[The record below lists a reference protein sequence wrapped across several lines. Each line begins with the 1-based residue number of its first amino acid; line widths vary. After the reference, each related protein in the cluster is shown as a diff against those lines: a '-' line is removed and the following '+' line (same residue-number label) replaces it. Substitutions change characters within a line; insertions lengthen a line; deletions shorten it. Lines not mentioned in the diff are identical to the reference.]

1 MYNFSIQLDD
11 NSTYFHYGISNIEL
25 KDGFFG
31 LWLRD
36 FNDEQ
41 LKKRQEILIKSMQKI
56 VLYSVKVPVFDY
68 ESYEKMLKNASILK
82 IENIKI
88 SLSAIRDASDSTV
101 DALKKIIDK
110 ANEYGIKIVFEASS
124 NHSFFTFD
132 FYNKIRVQGATGLI
146 FSPLEYIK
154 QKKAPIDVLKECNVS
169 EDICFIRA
177 NDGLLDSGSPT
188 LPGKGDGNISECA
201 EFLLNKG
208 YNGYFSFADYSNSF
222 LISEII
228 RRYNEYLAVL

>member
-41 LKKRQEILIKSMQKI
+41 LKKRRETLIKSMQKI
-56 VLYSVKVPVFDY
+56 VIYSVKVPVVDY
-68 ESYEKMLKNASILK
+68 EQYEKMLKNAYALK
-82 IENIKI
+82 VENIKI
-88 SLSAIRDASDSTV
+88 SLSAIRSSSDETLE
-101 DALKKIIDK
+101 ALKKIIEK
-110 ANEYGIKIVFEASS
+110 AKEYGIKILFEASS
-124 NHSFFTFD
+124 NHSFFDFD
-132 FYNKIRVQGATGLI
+132 VYKKIRSDATGLI

-154 QKKAPIDVLKECNVS
+154 MKKSPVEVLKACDVL

-177 NDGLLDSGSPT
+177 NDGTLDSGAPS
-188 LPGKGDGNISECA
+188 LPGKGDADISACA
-201 EFLLNKG
+201 KYLLDNG
-208 YNGYFSFADYSNSF
+208 YKGYFSFADYSNSF

-228 RRYNEYLAVL
+228 RRYNEYLAAI

>member
-41 LKKRQEILIKSMQKI
+41 LKKRRETLIKSMQKI
-56 VLYSVKVPVFDY
+56 VVYSVKVPVFEY
-68 ESYEKMLKNASILK
+68 ELYEKMLKNASVLK

-88 SLSAIRDASDSTV
+88 SLSAIKDAQDSTLE
-101 DALKKIIDK
+101 ALKKIIDK
-110 ANEYGIKIVFEASS
+110 AKEYGIRILFEASS
-124 NHSFFTFD
+124 NHSFFNFD
-132 FYNKIRVQGATGLI
+132 VYKKIRSEATGLI
-146 FSPLEYIK
+146 FSPLEYLK
-154 QKKAPIDVLKECNVS
+154 QKKAPLDVLKECDVL

-177 NDGLLDSGSPT
+177 NDGTIDSGAPV
-188 LPGKGDGNISECA
+188 LPGKGDAKISECA
-201 EFLLNKG
+201 KYLLEKG
-208 YNGYFSFADYSNSF
+208 YSGYFSFADYSNNF

-228 RRYNEYLAVL
+228 KRYNEYLAEI

>member
-41 LKKRQEILIKSMQKI
+41 LKKRQETLVKSMQKI
-56 VLYSVKVPVFDY
+56 VLYSVKVPVSDF
-68 ESYEKMLKNASILK
+68 ENYEKMLKNASALK

-88 SLSAIRDASDSTV
+88 SLSAIRDASDATV

-110 ANEYGIKIVFEASS
+110 AKEFGIKILFEASS
-124 NHSFFTFD
+124 NHAFFTFD
-132 FYNKIRVQGATGLI
+132 FYKKVRSEATGLI

-154 QKKAPIDVLKECNVS
+154 LKKAPLDVLKECDVV

-177 NDGLLDSGSPT
+177 NDGVMDSGSPA
-188 LPGKGDGNISECA
+188 LPGKGDGAIAECA
-201 EFLLNKG
+201 KFLLDKG
-208 YNGYFSFADYSNSF
+208 YKGYFSFADYSNSF

-228 RRYNEYLAVL
+228 RRYNEYLAAI

>member
-41 LKKRQEILIKSMQKI
+41 LKKRQETLIKSMQKI
-56 VLYSVKVPVFDY
+56 VIYSVKVPVSDY
-68 ESYEKMLKNASILK
+68 ETYEKMLKNASVLK
-82 IENIKI
+82 IENMKI
-88 SLSAIRDASDSTV
+88 SLSAIRDASDATIE
-101 DALKKIIDK
+101 ALKKIIDK
-110 ANEYGIKIVFEASS
+110 AKEYGIKILFESSS

-132 FYNKIRVQGATGLI
+132 VYKKIRCEATGLI

-154 QKKAPIDVLKECNVS
+154 QKKAPIDVLKACDVT

-177 NDGLLDSGSPT
+177 NDGLIDSGTPT

-201 EFLLNKG
+201 KYLLDNG
-208 YNGYFSFADYSNSF
+208 YKGYFSFADYSNSF

-228 RRYNEYLAVL
+228 RRYNEYLAAI

>member
-41 LKKRQEILIKSMQKI
+41 LKKRKETLIKSMQKI
-56 VLYSVKVPVFDY
+56 VLYSVKVPVCDY
-68 ESYEKMLKNASILK
+68 ELYEKMLKNASVLK

-88 SLSAIRDASDSTV
+88 SLSAIRDASDNTIDS
-101 DALKKIIDK
+101 LNKIINK
-110 ANEYGIKIVFEASS
+110 AKEYGIKILFEASS
-124 NHSFFTFD
+124 NHSFFNLD
-132 FYNKIRVQGATGLI
+132 VYKKVRSEATGLI
-146 FSPLEYIK
+146 FSPLEFIK
-154 QKKAPIDVLKECNVS
+154 QKKSPVDVLKECDVLD
-169 EDICFIRA
+169 DICFIRA
-177 NDGLLDSGSPT
+177 NDGLLESGTPT
-188 LPGKGDGNISECA
+188 LPGKGDGNIADCA
-201 EFLLNKG
+201 KYLLDRG
-208 YNGYFSFADYSNSF
+208 YKGYFSFADYSNSF

-228 RRYNEYLAVL
+228 RRYNEYLASI

>member
-41 LKKRQEILIKSMQKI
+41 LKKRRETLIKSMQKI
-56 VLYSVKVPVFDY
+56 VIYSVKVPVSEY
-68 ESYEKMLKNASILK
+68 ELYEKMLKNAADLK

-88 SLSAIRDASDSTV
+88 SLSAIRDASEDTLNS
-101 DALKKIIDK
+101 LKKIIDK
-110 ANEYGIKIVFEASS
+110 AKEYGIKILFEASS
-124 NHSFFTFD
+124 NHYFFD
-132 FYNKIRVQGATGLI
+132 FDVYKKVRSEYTGLI

-154 QKKAPIDVLKECNVS
+154 QKKSPIDVLKECDVI

-177 NDGLLDSGSPT
+177 NDGLLESGSPT
-188 LPGKGDGNISECA
+188 LPGKGDGEIAQCA
-201 EFLLNKG
+201 KYLLDRG
-208 YNGYFSFADYSNSF
+208 YKGYFSFADYSNSF

-228 RRYNEYLAVL
+228 RRYNEYLASI

>member
-56 VLYSVKVPVFDY
+56 VLYSVKVPVCDY
-68 ESYEKMLKNASILK
+68 EVYEKMLKNASVLK

-88 SLSAIRDASDSTV
+88 SLSAIRDSSDSTI
-101 DALKKIIDK
+101 DALKKIINK
-110 ANEYGIKIVFEASS
+110 ANEFGIKILFEASS
-124 NHSFFTFD
+124 NHSFFTLD
-132 FYNKIRVQGATGLI
+132 FYKKIRSEATGLI

-154 QKKAPIDVLKECNVS
+154 LKKAPVDVLKECDVT

-201 EFLLNKG
+201 KLLLDKG
-208 YNGYFSFADYSNSF
+208 YKGYFSFADYSNSF

-228 RRYNEYLAVL
+228 RRYNEYLAAI

>member
-41 LKKRQEILIKSMQKI
+41 LKKRQETLIKSMQKI
-56 VLYSVKVPVFDY
+56 VIYSVKVPVTEYALY
-68 ESYEKMLKNASILK
+68 EQMLKNASVLK
-82 IENIKI
+82 VESIKI
-88 SLSAIRDASDSTV
+88 SLSAIRDASDTTLE
-101 DALKKIIDK
+101 ALKKIIDK
-110 ANEYGIKIVFEASS
+110 AKEYDIKILFEASS
-124 NHSFFTFD
+124 NHSFFNFD
-132 FYNKIRVQGATGLI
+132 VYKKVQSENTGLI

-154 QKKAPIDVLKECNVS
+154 QKKNPLDVLKACDVAD
-169 EDICFIRA
+169 DICFIRA
-177 NDGLLDSGSPT
+177 NDGVIDSGSPT
-188 LPGKGDGNISECA
+188 LPGKGDGNIAECA
-201 EFLLNKG
+201 KYLLDKG
-208 YNGYFSFADYSNSF
+208 YKGYFSFADYSNSF

-228 RRYNEYLAVL
+228 RRYNEYLATI

>member
-41 LKKRQEILIKSMQKI
+41 LKKRQETLIKSMQKI
-56 VLYSVKVPVFDY
+56 VIYSVKVPVLDY
-68 ESYEKMLKNASILK
+68 ENYEKMLKNASVLK
-82 IENIKI
+82 VENIKI
-88 SLSAIRDASDSTV
+88 SLSAIRDASDATV
-101 DALKKIIDK
+101 EALKKIIDK
-110 ANEYGIKIVFEASS
+110 AKEYGINILFEASS

-132 FYNKIRVQGATGLI
+132 FYKKVRSEATGLI

-154 QKKAPIDVLKECNVS
+154 QKKTPLSVLKECDVLN
-169 EDICFIRA
+169 DIRFIRA
-177 NDGLLDSGSPT
+177 NDGLIESGSPT
-188 LPGKGDGNISECA
+188 LPGKGDGEIAECA
-201 EFLLNKG
+201 KFLLDKG

-228 RRYNEYLAVL
+228 RRYNEYLAAI